1 VLRSTKLSIPPGDVR
16 WPLGGWLK
24 LRETPAPIHN
34 LDIGGH
40 AAYDGPNGLAVVVTV
55 DNTPRF
61 GPLLHVS
68 LSYRKRD
75 PFWTEIK
82 AARAAFFPSDVDVM
96 MMLPAERDYVN
107 LHPHAFHLIQTPERW
122 DLR

>member
-1 VLRSTKLSIPPGDVR
+1 MATRLAIPAGDVK

-24 LRETPAPIHN
+24 VRETPEVIGQ
-34 LDIGGH
+34 LDISGQ
-40 AAYDGPNGLAVVVTV
+40 AAFDGPNGLAVIATV

-75 PFWTEIK
+75 PFWSEIK
-82 AARAAFFPSDVDVM
+82 AAREAFFPSDIDVM
-96 MMLPAERDYVN
+96 MMLPRESDYVN
-107 LHPHAFHLIQTPERW
+107 LHPHTFHLIQTPERW

>member
-1 VLRSTKLSIPPGDVR
+1 VK

-24 LRETPAPIHN
+24 VRETPGIIDR
-34 LDIGGH
+34 LDTSGQ
-40 AAYDGPNGLAVVVTV
+40 AAYDGPNGLALLATI

-75 PFWTEIK
+75 PFWSEIK
-82 AARAAFFPSDVDVM
+82 AAREAFFPPDIDVM
-96 MMLPAERDYVN
+96 MMLPRERDYVN
-107 LHPHAFHLIQTPERW
+107 LHPHTFHLIQTPERW